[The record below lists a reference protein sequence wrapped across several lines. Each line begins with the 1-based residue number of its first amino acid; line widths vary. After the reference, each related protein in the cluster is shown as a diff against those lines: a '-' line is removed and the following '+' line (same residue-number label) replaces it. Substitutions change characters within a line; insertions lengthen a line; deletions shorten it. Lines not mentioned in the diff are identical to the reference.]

1 MFSFLSSL
9 FSSFHFFSLLLMS
22 FHFCSFLFIFWIFL
36 LLEKKPLPIQTTCTS
51 THYLV
56 LLTWFSPRQSTSPGH
71 RRIGHRAAVLPW
83 KGCFFT
89 TPLCSRL
96 TWSLAM
102 SSAPHWREQSNDPLN
117 HNSCRSRLNV
127 DCREMSV
134 GPRLWT
140 HAFRISQQSQRGC
153 LRPHFEVLV
162 ARSKSRQS
170 EIDSA
175 AGPCKR
181 LRRTRQRS
189 WKLVASNVIVGMFI
203 LCIQSLQWLMQSKAE
218 NGWSILQ
225 SVPLHPLA
233 PETTWY
239 LALILVSLPVSRA
252 IREVRVYSIWSIWSM
267 CHGCHGVG
275 LLNLSRSTVLTPP
288 AKLLLPAQFLAWR
301 CMQANW
307 PKTVQHIQNLKKPSK
322 ITKIV
327 WYKLI

>member
-1 MFSFLSSL
+1 
-9 FSSFHFFSLLLMS
+9 MS
-22 FHFCSFLFIFWIFL
+22 FHFCSFLFIFCIFSW
-36 LLEKKPLPIQTTCTS
+36 KKPLPIQTTCTS

-56 LLTWFSPRQSTSPGH
+56 LLTWFSPRQSTSSGH
-71 RRIGHRAAVLPW
+71 RRISHRAAVLPW

-127 DCREMSV
+127 AGKCQWAHWM
-134 GPRLWT
+134 

-181 LRRTRQRS
+181 LRRIRQRS

-239 LALILVSLPVSRA
+239 LALILVSLPVSSA
-252 IREVRVYSIWSIWSM
+252 IGEVRVHSIWSM
-267 CHGCHGVG
+267 CHGVG

-307 PKTVQHIQNLKKPSK
+307 LKTIQHIQNLKPQQNSENSV
-322 ITKIV
+322 I
-327 WYKLI
+327 